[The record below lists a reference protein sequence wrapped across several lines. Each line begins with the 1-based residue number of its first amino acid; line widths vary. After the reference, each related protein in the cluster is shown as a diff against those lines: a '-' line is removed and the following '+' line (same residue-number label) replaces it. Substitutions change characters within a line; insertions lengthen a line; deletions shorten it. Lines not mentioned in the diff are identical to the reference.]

1 MGRGPPTDPLAC
13 GVMRSRPLK
22 ALALLPVLLAI
33 VGGCGGGTTV
43 GGGNEPAGRAGADST
58 PAGARPAAFDPRDA
72 PLGCI
77 HGKGMGAEKDAKQ
90 TDRLNILPAT
100 SGAYVEFAA
109 TAAEAQG
116 RQLRN
121 EAPGAEVIGPHLF
134 TVGDLPDEELRAI
147 ETCLQAQGSRY

>member
-1 MGRGPPTDPLAC
+1 
-13 GVMRSRPLK
+13 
-22 ALALLPVLLAI
+22 VLLAI
-33 VGGCGGGTTV
+33 GCGGGTTV
-43 GGGNEPAGRAGADST
+43 GGGNEPADAGST
-58 PAGARPAAFDPRDA
+58 PSGSRPAAFDPRDA

-77 HGKGMGAEKDAKQ
+77 TGKGFEAEKDAEQ
-90 TDRLNILPAT
+90 TARLNILPAT

-116 RQLRN
+116 RQIRN

-134 TVGDLPDEELRAI
+134 TVGRLSDDQLRAI

>member
-1 MGRGPPTDPLAC
+1 
-13 GVMRSRPLK
+13 MRSRPLT

-33 VGGCGGGTTV
+33 GCGGGTTV
-43 GGGNEPAGRAGADST
+43 GGGNDPATDTTQT
-58 PAGARPAAFDPRDA
+58 PAGARAAAFDPRDE

-77 HGKGMGAEKDAKQ
+77 EGKGIGAEKDGKQ

-109 TAAEAQG
+109 TAPEAQG

-134 TVGDLPDEELRAI
+134 TVGRLSDEQLRAI

>member
-1 MGRGPPTDPLAC
+1 
-13 GVMRSRPLK
+13 MRSRPLQ
-22 ALALLPVLLAI
+22 ALALLPALLAI
-33 VGGCGGGTTV
+33 GCGGGTTV
-43 GGGNEPAGRAGADST
+43 GGGNEPAVTGST
-58 PAGARPAAFDPRDA
+58 PAGARPAAFDPRDE

-77 HGKGMGAEKDAKQ
+77 ERKGMQAQKDVEQ

-116 RQLRN
+116 RQIRN

-134 TVGDLPDEELRAI
+134 TVGRLSDDQLRAI